1 MQRTSPLAI
10 LAAWA
15 ALASVAEAQT
25 LTRGPYLQQGAPT
38 EVTLRWRTSSA
49 SNSRVRY
56 GSAPG
61 SLTQVRDDAA
71 AVTEHV
77 VRLTGLSADTT
88 YYYSVGSSTAVLAGG
103 DANHF
108 FLTSP
113 AVGTPKPTRI
123 WVLGDAGT
131 ATSAQAAV
139 RDAYYAFTGTRHT
152 DLWLMLGDNAY
163 NDGTDAEY
171 QDAVFDVYPTMLRK
185 SVLWSTFGNH
195 DGHSASSSTQTGPYY
210 SLFTFPK
217 AAEAGGTA
225 SGTEAYYSFDY
236 GNIHVVNL
244 DSEGSSL
251 SSTGA
256 MANWLR
262 SDLASTSQEWLIVMF
277 HHPPYTKGS
286 HDSDS
291 EGKLVSM
298 RQVFNPILEAAGVDL
313 VLSGHSHSYERSY
326 LIDGH
331 YGTSGTFSASHK
343 IDGGNGRAPAPYA
356 KPGGLAAN
364 QGAVYAVAGSS
375 GKISGG
381 ALNHPAMVVSLNL
394 LGSLV
399 IDVAGNRMDV
409 KFLRETRAVDDFFS
423 IVKGGTADT
432 TAPAISITAPTTST
446 THTASSTP
454 LALGGTASDN
464 VGVTAVTWSNA
475 ATGGTGTASGTTSWT
490 ASIAL
495 AAGANAI
502 TVRAQDA
509 AGNVSTDTITAT
521 YAPGDAIVPV
531 IQIATPTTSTTHT
544 ASSSPLALGGTASD
558 NVGVTAVTWSNAA
571 TGGAGT
577 ASGTTSWTA
586 SIALVAGA
594 NAITVRAQDAA
605 GNVSTDAVTVT
616 YVPPAGDSTPPLL
629 TVVSPSAT
637 PYSTTSEPLMVS
649 GDATDNVGVA
659 AVTWSNAATGES
671 GTASGTS
678 TWSASIPLA
687 AGSNA
692 VTITALDGAGN
703 AAQRVLTLVYTA
715 AAPPPAV
722 AAGRDNSNGDL
733 GINDSCGATAGSA
746 PPWAGIVALLL
757 LCAAFG
763 RRA

>member
-1 MQRTSPLAI
+1 MQRMSPLAI

-15 ALASVAEAQT
+15 ALASFAEAQS

-49 SNSRVRY
+49 SDSRVRY

-113 AVGTPKPTRI
+113 DVGTPKPTRI

-131 ATSAQAAV
+131 ASSAQASV

-171 QDAVFDVYPTMLRK
+171 QAAVFDVYPTMLRK

-210 SLFTFPK
+210 SLFSFPK
-217 AAEAGGTA
+217 AAEAGGLA

-262 SDLASTSQEWLIVMF
+262 SDLASTSQDWLIVMF
-277 HHPPYTKGS
+277 HHPPYSKGS
-286 HDSDS
+286 HDSDTES
-291 EGKLVSM
+291 KLVSM
-298 RQVFNPILEAAGVDL
+298 REVFNPILEDAGVDL

-331 YGTSGTFSASHK
+331 YGTSGTFSAAYK
-343 IDGGNGRAPAPYA
+343 VDGGLGRSPDPYA
-356 KPGGLAAN
+356 KPDGLSAHR
-364 QGAVYAVAGSS
+364 GAVYAVAGSS

-381 ALNHPAMVVSLNL
+381 PLNHPAMVVSLNL

-409 KFLRETRAVDDFFS
+409 KFLRETGAVDDSFS
-423 IVKGGTADT
+423 IVKGASADA
-432 TAPAISITAPTTST
+432 TAPSITITAPTTS
-446 THTASSTP
+446 S
-454 LALGGTASDN
+454 
-464 VGVTAVTWSNA
+464 
-475 ATGGTGTASGTTSWT
+475 
-490 ASIAL
+490 
-495 AAGANAI
+495 
-502 TVRAQDA
+502 
-509 AGNVSTDTITAT
+509 
-521 YAPGDAIVPV
+521 
-531 IQIATPTTSTTHT
+531 THT
-544 ASSSPLALGGTASD
+544 ASSSPLALGGTSSD
-558 NVGVTAVTWSNAA
+558 NVAVTQVTWSNAA

-586 SIALVAGA
+586 SVALAAGA

-605 GNVSTDAVTVT
+605 GNSATDTITVT
-616 YVPPAGDSTPPLL
+616 YVPPGGDSTPPVL

-637 PYSTTSEPLMVS
+637 PYTTTSEPLMVS
-649 GDATDNVGVA
+649 GGATDDVGVA

-692 VTITALDGAGN
+692 VTIRALDGAGN
-703 AAQRVLTLVYTA
+703 AAQRVLTLVYAA
-715 AAPPPAV
+715 AAPAV
-722 AAGRDNSNGDL
+722 AGAGRDNSNGDG
-733 GINDSCGATAGSA
+733 GINDSCGAAAGSA
-746 PPWAGIVALLL
+746 LPWAGVAGLLL
-757 LCAAFG
+757 LLAG
-763 RRA
+763 LRRRSRP